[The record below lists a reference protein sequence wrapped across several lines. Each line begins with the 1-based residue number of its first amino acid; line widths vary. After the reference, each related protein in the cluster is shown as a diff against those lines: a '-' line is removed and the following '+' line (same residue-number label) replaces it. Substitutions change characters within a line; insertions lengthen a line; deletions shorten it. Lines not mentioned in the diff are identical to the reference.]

1 MATAASADEAGSAK
15 AFSKSQALV
24 DVISQPS
31 RKGKMMNQD
40 NRVLNRIG
48 ARDLTA
54 EEVDLVVGGFTI
66 HTLTPCIVDRQGNF
80 FNGDTSIGEC

>member
-1 MATAASADEAGSAK
+1 
-15 AFSKSQALV
+15 
-24 DVISQPS
+24 
-31 RKGKMMNQD
+31 MMNQD